1 MRQFASSLHYLALP
15 VPGGAAAQQVRRT
28 AGLASRTTKGMNAM
42 RTLASTGGCAVVLL
56 ASVLLGS
63 CGRATAS
70 DHAADDKSL
79 RDLVDRTVAAAMKRD
94 FTEYGKYYAQ
104 RRTLALP
111 GIPIKEEIGP
121 PKIQLPAGYAI
132 KMVTVKTEFSDAGDL
147 GYALGTYEQTA
158 PDKSGKL
165 QNTVG
170 KWMSVFRKQPDGSWG
185 AVADTFNVDPPT

>member
-1 MRQFASSLHYLALP
+1 
-15 VPGGAAAQQVRRT
+15 
-28 AGLASRTTKGMNAM
+28 MNAM
-42 RTLASTGGCAVVLL
+42 RTIATTGTCAVMLVV
-56 ASVLLGS
+56 SVLLGG
-63 CGRATAS
+63 CGASTAS
-70 DHAADDKSL
+70 DHTADDKSL

-111 GIPIKEEIGP
+111 GRPITEENGP
-121 PKIQLPAGYAI
+121 PKIQLPDGYAI

-165 QNTVG
+165 ENTVG
-170 KWMSVFRKQPDGSWG
+170 KWMSVFKKQPDGSWG
-185 AVADTFNVDPPT
+185 AVADTFNVDPPP